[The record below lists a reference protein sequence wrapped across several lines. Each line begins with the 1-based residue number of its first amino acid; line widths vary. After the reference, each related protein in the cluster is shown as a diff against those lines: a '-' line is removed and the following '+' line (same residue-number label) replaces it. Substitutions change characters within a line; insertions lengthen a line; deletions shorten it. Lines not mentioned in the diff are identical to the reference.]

1 MLKQMKK
8 TLCILLAVLFVV
20 SLTAVAVS
28 SNPVIVKEQ
37 NMDMN
42 KMDMNKMDMNR
53 MDMNRIGMKEHG
65 HEEHGHEGHGH
76 EENEHEY

>member
-1 MLKQMKK
+1 MLKQIKK
-8 TLCILLAVLFVV
+8 TLGILLAVLFVV

-28 SNPVIVKEQ
+28 SNPVMVKEQ

-42 KMDMNKMDMNR
+42 KMDMNKMDMNK
-53 MDMNRIGMKEHG
+53 MDMKEHG

-76 EENEHEY
+76 EEDEHEY

>member
-28 SNPVIVKEQ
+28 SNPVMVKKQ

-42 KMDMNKMDMNR
+42 KMDMKKKYMNKMDTDCETEQDMHMNK
-53 MDMNRIGMKEHG
+53 MGMNKKGMAIETD
-65 HEEHGHEGHGH
+65 ED
-76 EENEHEY
+76 